1 MLAHV
6 QRLCECLGSTATIG
20 HAITGG
26 CFRLLVAGILCA
38 AYRRYLLLPFFSF
51 KGRAMQNAVILIN
64 TDKGQVK
71 AVAERL
77 ADVEGISEVYSTC
90 GRYDLVAIART
101 RDFESLA
108 ELVTERLN
116 AVEGISDTETLNA
129 MQVHSRHDLE
139 TMFSLGW

>member
-1 MLAHV
+1 M
-6 QRLCECLGSTATIG
+6 RCT
-20 HAITGG
+20 
-26 CFRLLVAGILCA
+26 
-38 AYRRYLLLPFFSF
+38 
-51 KGRAMQNAVILIN
+51 
-64 TDKGQVK
+64 
-71 AVAERL
+71 
-77 ADVEGISEVYSTC
+77 
-90 GRYDLVAIART
+90 LVAIART

>member
-1 MLAHV
+1 
-6 QRLCECLGSTATIG
+6 
-20 HAITGG
+20 
-26 CFRLLVAGILCA
+26 
-38 AYRRYLLLPFFSF
+38 
-51 KGRAMQNAVILIN
+51 MQNAVILIN

-129 MQVHSRHDLE
+129 MQVPSRHDLE